1 MRIANLRSGA
11 SHRPMKNVGMCLWL
25 LHKEQ
30 MKKQTKAFQRPHK
43 FEVLRQICNLIPPF
57 LVSKLA
63 KDTGVDKK
71 ARTFTAW
78 SHVVTMLYAQLTHA
92 IGLND
97 VCDALKL
104 FSGPLSAVRGAV
116 GPSPNALSHANRVRD
131 AHLAEQLLWAQLDHL
146 QTITPAF
153 VVGRQRLFRFKR
165 RLQVVDSTVITLV
178 ANCMSW
184 AKHRRRKAA
193 TKLHMRL
200 DLQSLLPRFAIIDL
214 APHHDN
220 TRAAQMCAQLK
231 AGEIVIFDKAFLA
244 FAHLWSLTERGVFWV
259 TRAKENLDYRVVKRH
274 LRKPQGKIL
283 RDDLIRLRGPKSK
296 GLYPEV
302 LRRVIALVEL
312 KDQEVEMEFLTNHLD
327 WSARS
332 VADLYRCRWDIEKFF
347 RQIKQTLQLADFLGN
362 SANAVHWQIWI
373 ALLLYVL
380 LRYLSYLSRWQQSFT
395 RLWALCRSSLWRK
408 INLVELLRSYGTAE
422 PNLRFIGRPEQAY
435 FAGF

>member
-1 MRIANLRSGA
+1 
-11 SHRPMKNVGMCLWL
+11 MCLKL

-30 MKKQTKAFQRPHK
+30 MKKQTKPSQRVHK

-57 LVSKLA
+57 LVSKVA
-63 KDTGVDKK
+63 RQTGVDKK
-71 ARTFTAW
+71 ARTFTPW

-104 FSGPLSAVRGAV
+104 FSGALSAIRGAG
-116 GPSPNALSHANRVRD
+116 GPSSNALSHANQVRD
-131 AHLAEQLLWAQLDHL
+131 ARMAEQLLWEQLDHL
-146 QTITPAF
+146 E
-153 VVGRQRLFRFKR
+153 RLSPGFGTGTRRIPRFKR
-165 RLQVVDSTVITLV
+165 RLHAVDSTVITLV

-200 DLQSLLPRFAIIDL
+200 DLQSLLPAFAIVDL

-220 TRAAQMCAQLK
+220 TRAAAMCAGLK
-231 AGEIVIFDKAFLA
+231 AGEIAIFDRAFVA
-244 FAHLWSLTERGVFWV
+244 FAHLWHLTQRGVFWV
-259 TRAKENLDYRVVKRH
+259 SRPKDNLDYRVVKRGGV
-274 LRKPQGKIL
+274 KGPIV
-283 RDDLIRLRGPKSK
+283 RDDWIRLRGPKSK
-296 GLYPEV
+296 ELYPQV
-302 LRRVIALVEL
+302 LRRVVARVEL
-312 KDQEVEMEFLTNHLD
+312 RGKEVEMAFLTNNLD
-327 WSARS
+327 WSAQS

-362 SANAVHWQIWI
+362 SANAVHWQIWT

-380 LRYLSYLSRWQQSFT
+380 LQYLVFLSRWAQSFT

-408 INLVELLRSYGTAE
+408 IDLVDLLRCYGTAD
-422 PNLRFIGRPEQAY
+422 PPLHFVGRPEQAY

>member
-1 MRIANLRSGA
+1 
-11 SHRPMKNVGMCLWL
+11 MKNVGMCLWL

-63 KDTGVDKK
+63 RDTGVDKK
-71 ARTFTAW
+71 ARTFTPW

-104 FSGPLSAVRGAV
+104 FSGPLSAIRGAT
-116 GPSPNALSHANRVRD
+116 GPSPNALSHANQVRD
-131 AHLAEQLLWAQLDHL
+131 ARLAEQLLWEQLKHL
-146 QTITPAF
+146 QTVSPAF
-153 VVGRQRLFRFKR
+153 TAGRQRLFRFKR
-165 RLQVVDSTVITLV
+165 RLYVVDSTVITLV

-220 TRAAQMCAQLK
+220 TRAGQMCAQLK
-231 AGEIVIFDKAFLA
+231 AGEIAIFDKAFLA
-244 FAHLWSLTERGVFWV
+244 FAHLWSLTQRGVFWV
-259 TRAKENLDYRVVKRH
+259 TRAKENLDYRVLKRN
-274 LRKPQGKIL
+274 LRQPKGKIL
-283 RDDLIRLRGPKSK
+283 RDDLIRLRGVKSK

-302 LRRVIALVEL
+302 LRRVVALVEL
-312 KDQEVEMEFLTNHLD
+312 KGEEVEMEFLTNHLE
-327 WSARS
+327 WSAHS

-408 INLVELLRSYGTAE
+408 IDLAQLLRSYGTADPE
-422 PNLRFIGRPEQAY
+422 LRFIGRPEQAY